1 MSVTLKQIPLL
12 AGLSDPELVRV
23 ETAATNKTFPKGT
36 IIMHEGDAGSS
47 MFLLLQGRV
56 KVFVSDG
63 HGKEFVLAVLGP
75 GECVGELALLDDEPR
90 TASVETEE
98 PSVFLVIQKDDFL
111 ALLHE
116 SPQIQFKL
124 MLNLVTRY
132 RHLTESVKNLA
143 LKDVYSRVRLLFE
156 DLAVS
161 IGGQMLIEEP
171 MTQQAIAD
179 RVGSS
184 REMVARIMKELVFGG
199 YIRVDNKRLV
209 IVQKLPEAF

>member
-12 AGLSDPELVRV
+12 AGLSDVELHRV
-23 ETAATNKTFPKGT
+23 EAVASNKTFPKGAV
-36 IIMHEGDAGSS
+36 IINEGDQGRS
-47 MFLLLQGRV
+47 MYLLLQGRV

-63 HGKEFVLAVLGP
+63 LGKEFVLAILGP
-75 GECVGELALLDDEPR
+75 GECVGELALIDDEPR

-111 ALLHE
+111 QLLHE
-116 SPQIQFKL
+116 CPQIQFKL
-124 MLNLVTRY
+124 LQNLVARS
-132 RHLTESVKNLA
+132 RHLTEAVKNLA

-156 DLAVS
+156 DLAVEHN
-161 IGGQMLIEEP
+161 GQLMIEEP

>member
-1 MSVTLKQIPLL
+1 MSVTLKQIPILSGLTDSELL
-12 AGLSDPELVRV
+12 KV
-23 ETAATNKTFPKGT
+23 EAAASTKTFPKGAV
-36 IIMHEGDAGSS
+36 IINEGDSGSS

-98 PSVFLVIQKDDFL
+98 VAIFMVIQKEDFL
-111 ALLHE
+111 KLLKD

-124 MLNLVTRY
+124 LLNLVGRA
-132 RHLTESVKNLA
+132 RQLTEAVKNLA

-156 DLAVS
+156 DLA
-161 IGGQMLIEEP
+161 IEREGQYLIEEP

-199 YIRVDNKRLV
+199 YIRVENKRLL

>member
-1 MSVTLKQIPLL
+1 MSVALKQIPLL
-12 AGLSDPELVRV
+12 AGLSDAELARV
-23 ETAATNKTFPKGT
+23 ESAATTKTFPKGT
-36 IIMHEGDAGSS
+36 VIINEGDSGSS
-47 MFLLLQGRV
+47 MFLLLHGRV

-98 PSVFLVIQKDDFL
+98 ATSFLVVQKVDFL
-111 ALLHE
+111 ELLSD

-124 MLNLVTRY
+124 LMNLVARS
-132 RHLTESVKNLA
+132 RQLTESVKNLA

-156 DLAVS
+156 DLAVERD
-161 IGGQMLIEEP
+161 GQTLIEEP